1 MEKVF
6 TKFKYQ
12 YNNMVKVKQREV
24 DQYFNGEAESAAFL
38 CLFLMLQS
46 SSCQIKNQNIC
57 KGTVL
62 QVVQNFCFNSSL
74 PPRVMKAANACTSDT

>member
-12 YNNMVKVKQREV
+12 YNDMVKVKQREV
-24 DQYFNGEAESAAFL
+24 DQYLNGEAESAAFL
-38 CLFLMLQS
+38 LFLMLQS

>member
-12 YNNMVKVKQREV
+12 YNDMVKVKQGEV
-24 DQYFNGEAESAAFL
+24 DQYLNGEAESAAFL
-38 CLFLMLQS
+38 LFLMLQS